1 MFWKKEYDY
10 SIIDNEINDKDL
22 QEFLRE
28 NSIFLDIADN
38 SARWCAFAQYYGRKY
53 NLSDLEAASFSN
65 MISIFMTGMSC
76 SAGTEIYFKE
86 EKIEYT
92 ILDYYNKQQFEKE
105 IDRIKDLFYFIF
117 NLYQNDISN
126 YEFQD
131 FRLEFRVS
139 QNTMNKFHSVEGDN
153 KKEKLLNLLD
163 YYFKQ

>member
-28 NSIFLDIADN
+28 NSIFLEIVDN
-38 SARWCAFAQYYGRKY
+38 STRWCAFAQYYGRKY

-86 EKIEYT
+86 ETIEYKV
-92 ILDYYNKQQFEKE
+92 LEYYNTQQFDDK
-105 IDRIKDLFYFIF
+105 IKQAKDLFYFIF
-117 NLYQNDISN
+117 DLYQNDISK

-131 FRLEFRVS
+131 LRLEFRIS
-139 QNTMNKFHSVEGDN
+139 QNTLNKFNSVEGDN
-153 KKEKLLNLLD
+153 KKQKLLNLID
-163 YYFKQ
+163 YYFK